1 MCDTNFFERGIH
13 MKKTL
18 AIILALVLAAGWLGA
33 SAFADFHDPD
43 GLPACQ
49 ASGHYPRSTST
60 QTTQSSR

>member
-1 MCDTNFFERGIH
+1 
-13 MKKTL
+13 MKKIL
-18 AIILALVLAAGWLGA
+18 AIILAFVLAAGWLGA

-60 QTTQSSR
+60 LTTQSSR